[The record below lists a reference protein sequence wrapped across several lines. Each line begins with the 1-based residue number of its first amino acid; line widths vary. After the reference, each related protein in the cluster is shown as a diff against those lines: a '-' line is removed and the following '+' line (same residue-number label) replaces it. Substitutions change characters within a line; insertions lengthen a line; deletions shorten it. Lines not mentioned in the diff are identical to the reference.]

1 MPGDH
6 RGGDSWQHRGF
17 SFLDPAMSRSSLGK
31 CQGLL
36 AIAVAAWLVASSLK
50 ETFAFVGQ
58 SRIFREPSLSARRI
72 SVTGEHKEIIRD
84 SEEWKESSMNKW
96 WWQKEGYLTP
106 RGYRANPN
114 WNMEDYKRAC
124 NEARY
129 GAIERVLIN
138 ELKAKG
144 MTIEEIRQKA
154 SVYEFVEG
162 VNQPK
167 LTKKMQL
174 FLLQAGPVVN
184 GGSSSEQ
191 VKYLY
196 EGREGELIDLNDEI
210 EKSPPSYS
218 YSGEPGADIFRD
230 WDWEGIAR

>member
-1 MPGDH
+1 M
-6 RGGDSWQHRGF
+6 
-17 SFLDPAMSRSSLGK
+17 
-31 CQGLL
+31 
-36 AIAVAAWLVASSLK
+36 
-50 ETFAFVGQ
+50 GQ
-58 SRIFREPSLSARRI
+58 SRTVREPTLSARRI

-162 VNQPK
+162 VGQPK
-167 LTKKMQL
+167 LTKKMQ
-174 FLLQAGPVVN
+174 FLL
-184 GGSSSEQ
+184 Q

>member
-1 MPGDH
+1 M
-6 RGGDSWQHRGF
+6 
-17 SFLDPAMSRSSLGK
+17 
-31 CQGLL
+31 
-36 AIAVAAWLVASSLK
+36 
-50 ETFAFVGQ
+50 GQ
-58 SRIFREPSLSARRI
+58 SRTVREPTLSARRI

-162 VNQPK
+162 VGQPK
-167 LTKKMQL
+167 LTKKMQ
-174 FLLQAGPVVN
+174 FLL
-184 GGSSSEQ
+184 Q

-230 WDWEGIAR
+230 WGEHPWLRKEGQNLAPKENGPQAKGRGPRKVKKVRLLPKWMRLPLKEAMLLQ